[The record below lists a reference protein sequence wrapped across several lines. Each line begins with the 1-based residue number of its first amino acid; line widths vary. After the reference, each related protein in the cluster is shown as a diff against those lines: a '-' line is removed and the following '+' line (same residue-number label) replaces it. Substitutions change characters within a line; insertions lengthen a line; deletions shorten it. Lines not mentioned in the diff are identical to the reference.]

1 MGEWRLPGFLNGDD
15 LVMYCE
21 SEEDLKVMVG
31 CFVEVCRR
39 GLKLN
44 EDKSKMIEL
53 GGEEGLG
60 WEIYVDGA

>member
-1 MGEWRLPGFLNGDD
+1 M
-15 LVMYCE
+15 
-21 SEEDLKVMVG
+21 MVG